1 MATTRPSNLSERSNG
16 NTSTPNGRRTP
27 RSSPGPRDRKTPEKP
42 IAGQVK
48 SPASSRGDTTTKT
61 IKTPS
66 SSTSIATTK
75 KPLRSPMPTTL
86 KDRALRAPSS
96 LPKSTSFSRTIL
108 DKTSASKTLT
118 RSSTTSRSLPSS
130 KAIKTPVK
138 IKVEKV
144 QEEIIDDHSN
154 ETVAPNDTN
163 EEEKHEELVDS
174 TTPVTDEDHHNAL
187 EEISVSSEP
196 APELHHEELASVD
209 VLETAKEEDHE
220 QHKEEIIKEEEE
232 KKAGDEQVD
241 IETKTEII
249 ETVKKTEEMPGRRK
263 EAAPDGNAVIEKT
276 ASRLASRKNRVLA
289 LVGAFE
295 TVISLQEPEG
305 GQQGNHAAKEED
317 ESDITLH
324 SSQSV

>member
-16 NTSTPNGRRTP
+16 STSTPHGRRTP

-75 KPLRSPMPTTL
+75 KPLVRSPMPTTL

-138 IKVEKV
+138 NKVHEKV
-144 QEEIIDDHSN
+144 HEEVIIDDHSN

-163 EEEKHEELVDS
+163 EEEKHEELVES
-174 TTPVTDEDHHNAL
+174 TTPVAVEDHHNAL
-187 EEISVSSEP
+187 EEISVLPEP
-196 APELHHEELASVD
+196 APELRHEELASAD

-220 QHKEEIIKEEEE
+220 QHKEEIIKEEDE
-232 KKAGDEQVD
+232 KKAEDEQVD
-241 IETKTEII
+241 IEMKTENIEVYII
-249 ETVKKTEEMPGRRK
+249 TYDIMLVIIFFEYINNAEKLFYYYISIMYYERIKQSTLICMTVC
-263 EAAPDGNAVIEKT
+263 
-276 ASRLASRKNRVLA
+276 
-289 LVGAFE
+289 
-295 TVISLQEPEG
+295 
-305 GQQGNHAAKEED
+305 
-317 ESDITLH
+317 
-324 SSQSV
+324 